1 MNNSQIPKRYA
12 RALFELADE
21 MKVLSAT
28 EQDMRSIKAA
38 CEQAPEFKLMLKSPV
53 MKPVLKK
60 KIITALFDKYF
71 HELSIRFL
79 QLVIQQGREAYLHE
93 ISNEFIILCR
103 EKEGV
108 VEVELTSAIKLNE
121 NVIRQI
127 EAKIASLTGLKPST
141 TQKLNPNLLGG
152 FVVRFG
158 DNMYDAS
165 LRKKI
170 SKISRDFR
178 TNIYEKG
185 F

>member
-1 MNNSQIPKRYA
+1 MSISQISKRYA

-21 MKVLSAT
+21 MNILPAVEK
-28 EQDMRSIKAA
+28 DIRSVKTV
-38 CEQAPEFKLMLKSPV
+38 CEQVPEFKLMLKSPV

-60 KIITALFDKYF
+60 KVINALFEKYF

-79 QLVIQQGREAYLHE
+79 QLVIHQGRESFLSE

-103 EKEGV
+103 EKEGII
-108 VEVELTSAIKLNE
+108 EVELTSATKLNE
-121 NVIRQI
+121 NIIKHI
-127 EAKIASLTGLKPST
+127 EDSIASFTGLKPST

-152 FVVRFG
+152 FMVRFG

-170 SKISRDFR
+170 SKISKDFR